1 MDNNF
6 DINKYIKQGFDIV
19 IELDDEVE
27 YLLNSQAVESL
38 RNKEETVILIRL
50 VDRVPILKKS
60 SEIIKSLRETGVIDF
75 LKSA

>member
-6 DINKYIKQGFDIV
+6 EINKYIKDGFDTV

-27 YLLNSQAVESL
+27 YLLDSQAVESL
-38 RNKEETVILIRL
+38 RNKEKTVILIRL
-50 VDRVPILKKS
+50 VDRESILKKS
-60 SEIIKSLRETGVIDF
+60 SEIIKSLKETGVIDF

>member
-75 LKSA
+75 LKNA